1 MQQRVYEK
9 VLLDSVFHGIQKI
22 QGELKKI
29 IFNKHD
35 EFSSVKKVEFTV
47 KKQGLM
53 VYSAIS
59 LLPICHRK
67 GLTGSEILPRNI
79 KENIREKVR
88 RVQM

>member
-47 KKQGLM
+47 KKQGLCEAGHN
-53 VYSAIS
+53 VIS
-59 LLPICHRK
+59 GKHFNYHWWY
-67 GLTGSEILPRNI
+67 T
-79 KENIREKVR
+79 
-88 RVQM
+88 QQ